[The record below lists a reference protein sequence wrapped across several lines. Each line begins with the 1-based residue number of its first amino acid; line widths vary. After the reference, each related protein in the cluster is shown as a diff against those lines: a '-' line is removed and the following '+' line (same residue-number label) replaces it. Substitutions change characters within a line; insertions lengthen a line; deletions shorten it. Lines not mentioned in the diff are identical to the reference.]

1 MTVFD
6 LELGTCWK
14 KKILIQKKLLLFSLG
29 TDSYLLQLI
38 RKDKIQ
44 NDILENIFLFSL
56 ESDIKSCY

>member
-14 KKILIQKKLLLFSLG
+14 KNFIHKKLLLFSLR

-56 ESDIKSCY
+56 ESDITSCY